1 MEEDWI
7 KAGKIAA
14 ESLAYGRSLAKP
26 GIKLLELAEK
36 IEAKIFELGG
46 RPAFPVNLS
55 LNHIAAHYT
64 PSYNDETAFK
74 EEDILKIDVGVHVN
88 GCVGDTACSVGNN
101 KELIKASEEALKA
114 AIKIFTPGTKIREVG
129 KAIQEQIQS
138 YGFSPIRNLS
148 GHGIAE
154 YNLHSGIT
162 IPNYDNG
169 DEKVLE
175 DGQIIAIE
183 PFATTG
189 QGVIEEGKP
198 SGIFRLQQAKP
209 TRSMSTRQLLKFVAE
224 EYKTLPFAKRWVIN
238 KIPGATLALITM
250 EREGML
256 HHYPQLP
263 ERSKGLVSQA
273 EHTLLVKDKP
283 KILTKID

>member
-1 MEEDWI
+1 M
-7 KAGKIAA
+7 
-14 ESLAYGRSLAKP
+14 
-26 GIKLLELAEK
+26 
-36 IEAKIFELGG
+36 
-46 RPAFPVNLS
+46 NLS